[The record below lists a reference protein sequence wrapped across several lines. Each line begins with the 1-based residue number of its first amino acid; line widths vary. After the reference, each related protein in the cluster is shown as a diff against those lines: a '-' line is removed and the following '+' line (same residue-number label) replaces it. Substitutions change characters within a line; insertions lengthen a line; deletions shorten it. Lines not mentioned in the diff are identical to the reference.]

1 MKNIKII
8 AAVFAALAFCFW
20 AFGYPEWLNFHEQYQ
35 MFLFS
40 WDYLMEH
47 LALPGGM
54 GVYLSEFLVQFFY
67 NTYLGAA
74 VVAVV
79 LTAIF
84 LLSVKISQKITSG
97 YNVVALQILIPVLI
111 WIYAG
116 DINMLFAFP
125 VSMLVA
131 QVCTLG
137 FIGIGHDKKIWLQ
150 ILLLPVIYWL
160 INYCVWIYA
169 LLTSIYIVNNNA
181 NRFHASTIVV
191 MQMLGLVFFIVW
203 VAYFPVRNYP
213 FSDLFCGIDYYRG
226 HMYVPFWQ
234 HLAAIS
240 CVLVPLIKLKKVSR
254 IVDYCLLSAVA
265 VAGVAG
271 CIVKYDS
278 EWYSYYKIDYYSR
291 TQQWDRLLD
300 YAKKNNLQSDMAATG
315 VNLALAMTGQLPD
328 RLFDFYQPGNEGF
341 LSTFGYNL
349 LSCAPTAEACHYLG
363 MNNSV
368 LRYNFDLQSAI
379 LNCKSSGR
387 FFRRIAESY
396 LLNRRYD
403 VAQRYLTKLKQTL
416 FYRSWALEAES
427 CLYDEEKIKAN
438 SEWARMLKLRFEDGL
453 NFSHVHLD
461 QMLVYLFEKCPDNRM
476 ALDYALCSCLVRRD
490 LMTFVK
496 HFPCFTKY
504 FGVANIP
511 EIYQQAFLT
520 ACVQYNYTLPSFIS
534 QKVKDDFR
542 EFDRMYL
549 MNPNDKAFSTG
560 KFANTFWT
568 YYLIDPM
575 R

>member
-1 MKNIKII
+1 MEKNKII
-8 AAVFAALAFCFW
+8 AAVFAALVFCFW

-47 LALPGGM
+47 LALPGGV
-54 GVYLSEFLVQFFY
+54 GVYISEFLVQFFY

-137 FIGIGHDKKIWLQ
+137 FIGIGHDKKIWFQ
-150 ILLLPVIYWL
+150 ILLLPIVYWL
-160 INYCVWIYA
+160 TNYCVWIYA
-169 LLTSIYIVNNNA
+169 LLTSIYLVKNNA
-181 NRFHASTIVV
+181 RKFNTTFIAM

-203 VAYFPVRNYP
+203 VGYFPVRNYP
-213 FSDLFCGIDYYRG
+213 FTDLFCGIDYYRG
-226 HMYVPFWQ
+226 HMEVPIWQ
-234 HLAAIS
+234 HLVAIS
-240 CVLVPLIKLKKVSR
+240 CVFVPLIKLKKVSR

-416 FYRSWALEAES
+416 FYRSWALEAEC
-427 CLYDEEKIKAN
+427 CLYDGEKIKA
-438 SEWARMLKLRFEDGL
+438 R
-453 NFSHVHLD
+453 
-461 QMLVYLFEKCPDNRM
+461 
-476 ALDYALCSCLVRRD
+476 
-490 LMTFVK
+490 
-496 HFPCFTKY
+496 
-504 FGVANIP
+504 
-511 EIYQQAFLT
+511 
-520 ACVQYNYTLPSFIS
+520 
-534 QKVKDDFR
+534 
-542 EFDRMYL
+542 
-549 MNPNDKAFSTG
+549 
-560 KFANTFWT
+560 
-568 YYLIDPM
+568 
-575 R
+575 

>member
-1 MKNIKII
+1 MKTNKII

-20 AFGYPEWLNFHEQYQ
+20 AFWHPEWLNFHEQYQ

-40 WDYLMEH
+40 WDYLVEH

-54 GVYLSEFLVQFFY
+54 GVYISEFLVQFFY

-74 VVAVV
+74 VVAAV

-84 LLSVKISQKITSG
+84 LLSVKISQKITSE
-97 YNVVALQILIPVLI
+97 YNVVPLHLLTPVLL
-111 WIYAG
+111 WVYLG
-116 DINMLFAFP
+116 DINALFAFP
-125 VSMLVA
+125 VSILLA
-131 QVCTLG
+131 QVCALG
-137 FIGIGHDKKIWLQ
+137 FFSIDYERKIWLQ
-150 ILLLPVIYWL
+150 ILLLPIIYWFA
-160 INYCVWIYA
+160 NYCVWIYA
-169 LLTSIYIVNNNA
+169 LLTSIYLIKNNA
-181 NRFHASTIVV
+181 NRFNTTGIAA
-191 MQMLGLVFFIVW
+191 MQMLGLVFFIFW

-213 FSDLFCGIDYYRG
+213 FSDLFGGIDYYRG
-226 HMYVPFWQ
+226 HMEIPFWQ
-234 HLAAIS
+234 HLVAIS
-240 CVLVPLIKLKKVSR
+240 CVVVPFVAWAKARRV
-254 IVDYCLLSAVA
+254 VDYCLLSVVA
-265 VAGVAG
+265 AAGIAGVF
-271 CIVKYDS
+271 VKYDNES
-278 EWYSYYKIDYYSR
+278 YSYYKIDYYAR

-300 YAKKNNLQSDMAATG
+300 YAHRNHLTSDMAATG
-315 VNLALAMTGQLPD
+315 VNLALAMTNQLTD
-328 RLFDFYQPGNEGF
+328 RLFEFYQPGNEGF

-349 LSCAPTAEACHYLG
+349 LSCGPTAEACHYLG

-379 LNCKSSGR
+379 LNCKYGGR

-403 VAQRYLTKLKQTL
+403 VAQRYLKKLKQTL

-438 SEWARMLKLRFEDGL
+438 PEWARMLKLRFEDGL
-453 NFSHVHLD
+453 NFSHAHLD
-461 QMLVYLFEKCPDNRM
+461 QMLVFLFEKCPENRM

-496 HFPCFTKY
+496 HFPYFTKY
-504 FGVANIP
+504 FGIANIP

-520 ACVQYNYTLPSFIS
+520 ACVQYNYSVPSFIS
-534 QKVKDDFR
+534 QKVIADFR
-542 EFDRMYL
+542 EFDSAYL
-549 MNPNDKAFSTG
+549 MNPNDKAFKDG
-560 KFANTFWT
+560 KFSKTFWK

>member
-1 MKNIKII
+1 MKTNKII

-20 AFGYPEWLNFHEQYQ
+20 AFWHPEWLNFHEQYQ

-40 WDYLMEH
+40 WDYLKEH

-74 VVAVV
+74 VAAAV

-84 LLSVKISQKITSG
+84 LLSVKISKKITSG
-97 YNVVALQILIPVLI
+97 YDVVPLQLLPPVLV
-111 WIYAG
+111 WVYAG
-116 DINMLFAFP
+116 DVNMLFAFP
-125 VSMLVA
+125 VSMLLA
-131 QVCTLG
+131 QACTLG
-137 FIGIGHDKKIWLQ
+137 FMGVVHEKIIWFQ

-169 LLTSIYIVNNNA
+169 LLTTIYIVKNDARRFNA
-181 NRFHASTIVV
+181 TVIAVF
-191 MQMLGLVFFIVW
+191 QMLGLVFFIFW

-213 FSDLFCGIDYYRG
+213 FIDLFCGIDYFRG
-226 HMYVPFWQ
+226 RMEVPFWQ
-234 HLAAIS
+234 HLAAVS
-240 CVLVPLIKLKKVSR
+240 CVLAPLVKIEKASR
-254 IVDYCLLSAVA
+254 VVDCCLLSAVA

-271 CIVKYDS
+271 VLVKYDKES
-278 EWYSYYKIDYYSR
+278 YSYYKIDYYAR

-300 YAKKNNLQSDMAATG
+300 YAHRNHLTSDMADTG
-315 VNLALAMTGQLPD
+315 VNLALAMTNQLTD
-328 RLFDFYQPGNEGF
+328 RLFEFYQPGNEGF

-349 LSCAPTAEACHYLG
+349 LSCGPTAEACHYLG

-379 LNCKSSGR
+379 LNCKYGGR

-403 VAQRYLTKLKQTL
+403 VAQRYLKKLKQTL

-438 SEWARMLKLRFEDGL
+438 PELARMLKLRFEDGL
-453 NFSHVHLD
+453 NFSHAHLD
-461 QMLVYLFEKCPDNRM
+461 QMLVFLFEKCPENRM

-496 HFPCFTKY
+496 HFPYFTKY
-504 FGVANIP
+504 FGIANIP

-520 ACVQYNYTLPSFIS
+520 ACVQYNYSVPSFIS
-534 QKVKDDFR
+534 QKVIADFR
-542 EFDRMYL
+542 EFDSAYL
-549 MNPNDKAFSTG
+549 MNPNDKAFKDG
-560 KFANTFWT
+560 KFSKTFWK